1 MLKVLRIDTN
11 ASMWAC
17 EKRAGDCV
25 SELDGVSVGGISHSM
40 GKSNRCCVGA
50 ELGESS
56 LTASTDFLVSAAC
69 TT

>member
-40 GKSNRCCVGA
+40 GKSNRCCVRA

-56 LTASTDFLVSAAC
+56 LNIKLLRLIS
-69 TT
+69 